1 MAERPPERKPQE
13 NDRGVELLDQP
24 SRTREKMRAM
34 DEAEARGENPE
45 HVSIDQ
51 DPRERQKENQ
61 NRDKDDSL
69 GA

>member
-13 NDRGVELLDQP
+13 NDSGVEPLDQP

-34 DEAEARGENPE
+34 DEAEVRGENPE
-45 HVSIDQ
+45 HVGIDQ
-51 DPRERQKENQ
+51 DPGERQKENQ